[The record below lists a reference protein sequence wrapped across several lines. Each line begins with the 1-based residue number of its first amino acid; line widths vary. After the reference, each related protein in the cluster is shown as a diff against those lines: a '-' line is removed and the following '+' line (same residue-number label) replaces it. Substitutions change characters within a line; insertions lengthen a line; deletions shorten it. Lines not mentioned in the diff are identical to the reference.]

1 MGNHTHDHE
10 VFATTARWAG
20 ADEKTIELA
29 AACTSPRLVVSGR
42 LAGGKDTVAEAV
54 MRSIGCDDAVRVS
67 FATALRA
74 EVDALIDGVRR
85 EGPLE
90 AVRTVA
96 RIGGVNEDRAR
107 QTADLICKALEADP
121 GVHSYIRTREIR
133 LALQEW
139 GTDVRRA
146 ADDEYW
152 VKQAMRQVVENLAE
166 QRPVYV
172 TDARF
177 PNEVAAARNL
187 GFLAVRLEVD
197 LPIRA
202 ARLKARD
209 GLDIDPAAENHPSE
223 RELEEYTGFDL
234 WVDNSGALETTVAH
248 VVEALQAV
256 PA

>member
-1 MGNHTHDHE
+1 MGNRTHDPE
-10 VFATTARWAG
+10 VFAATARWAG
-20 ADEKTIELA
+20 AEEKTIERAL
-29 AACTSPRLVVSGR
+29 ACTSPRLVVSGR

-54 MRSIGCDDAVRVS
+54 MRSLGCDDAFRVS

-74 EVDALIDGVRR
+74 ELDALIEGVRR
-85 EGPLE
+85 EGPQE
-90 AVRTVA
+90 AVRTVS
-96 RIGGVNEDRAR
+96 RVGGVSEQQAR
-107 QTADLICKALEADP
+107 RTAELIREALEADP
-121 GVHSYIRTREIR
+121 SVHSYIRTREIR

-152 VKQAMRQVVENLAE
+152 VKQAMRMVVEKLAD

-197 LPIRA
+197 LSVRA

-209 GLDIDPAAENHPSE
+209 GLDIDPASENHPSE
-223 RELEEYTGFDL
+223 RELEQYTGFDL
-234 WVDNSGALETTVAH
+234 WVDNSGALETSVAR
-248 VVEALQAV
+248 VVETLQAV

>member
-1 MGNHTHDHE
+1 MGNHTHDPGI
-10 VFATTARWAG
+10 FSTTARWAG
-20 ADEKTIELA
+20 ADETTIERA
-29 AACTSPRLVVSGR
+29 AACSRPRLVVSGR

-54 MRSIGCDDAVRVS
+54 MRSLGCEDAARVS

-74 EVDALIDGVRR
+74 EVDALIEGLRR
-85 EGPLE
+85 EGTHE

-96 RIGGVNEDRAR
+96 RIGGVSEEAAR
-107 QTADLICKALEADP
+107 STAALLCTALASNPD
-121 GVHSYIRTREIR
+121 VHSYVRTREIR

-152 VKQAMRQVVENLAE
+152 VKQAMRHVVETLAE
-166 QRPVYV
+166 DRPVYV

-197 LPIRA
+197 LPVRA

-209 GLDIDPAAENHPSE
+209 GLEIDPVSENHPSE

-234 WVDNSGALETTVAH
+234 WVDNSGALETTVAQI
-248 VVEALQAV
+248 VDELQAV